1 VKFAV
6 VGDPVEHSR
15 SPAIHTAAFRSLSI
29 DADFGFMRVP
39 ADRFHEVVQALRSG
53 HLDGVSVTMPHKHN
67 AFDTADEWSDTALR
81 TAAVN
86 TLVVK
91 DELLIGHNT
100 DVAGVRRS
108 LATVET
114 DAEFPILILGSGG
127 AAAAA
132 LVAVAGRDVY
142 IAARDKENA
151 DALIS
156 RVDVGATS
164 VSWGTSV
171 ALATVINATPLG
183 MAGESLPDGV
193 VERAAALIDMTYGA
207 ESSPSVA
214 HAIALGLPT
223 ADGLTMLVGQAGE
236 AFKIFTGEEAPMLVM
251 DQAARS

>member
-1 VKFAV
+1 MKFAV

-67 AFDTADEWSDTALR
+67 AFEAADELSDLAAR
-81 TAAVN
+81 SEAVN
-86 TLVVK
+86 TLTV
-91 DELLIGHNT
+91 ESGCLMGHNT
-100 DVAGVRRS
+100 DVAGVLHA
-108 LATVET
+108 LATVGMN
-114 DAEFPILILGSGG
+114 AYGPILLLGSGG

-142 IAARDKENA
+142 ITARDKENA

-207 ESSPSVA
+207 ERSPSVA